1 MMNPFNDPDFTAPGL
16 LRLSGDPDVRQLA
29 ALALEAGKAMQLT
42 FPAST
47 RPAVFVATSDDLMR
61 LPALPVRGA
70 YYDGKGLVRLNTA
83 PAPGCTDTIGFL
95 QGIWCEPLRVH
106 PSHLRFDTMFGAT
119 GVLTLSEALTAI
131 LSRWEAPFIIVRRG
145 EERYEI
151 RCSDHEA
158 EEYPTDLPLAAHVD
172 TLHVEATCYYY
183 KAPHIIIDLQC

>member
-1 MMNPFNDPDFTAPGL
+1 MNPFNDPDFTAPGL

-61 LPALPVRGA
+61 LPALPVREA

-119 GVLTLSEALTAI
+119 G
-131 LSRWEAPFIIVRRG
+131 
-145 EERYEI
+145 
-151 RCSDHEA
+151 C
-158 EEYPTDLPLAAHVD
+158 
-172 TLHVEATCYYY
+172 
-183 KAPHIIIDLQC
+183 